1 MENASKDYKEFEA
14 VFPVSVYPIGH
25 FEWICG
31 SEESLGGFYR
41 PFSDGNFFKMVFS
54 LKLLE
59 KQSRIQSYFSSIC
72 IQKTILKWKTF

>member
-31 SEESLGGFYR
+31 SEESLEGFYR
-41 PFSDGNFFKMVFS
+41 PFSDGIF
-54 LKLLE
+54 
-59 KQSRIQSYFSSIC
+59 
-72 IQKTILKWKTF
+72 LKWYLA